1 MSLIPIGALVANLA
15 VVRARWPDDLAVW
28 AEFAR
33 RKLAQKL
40 RELKLIFAL
49 VIIVVDG
56 SIPLNIARLATEAN
70 DPSCKQLDADQA
82 R

>member
-33 RKLAQKL
+33 RELAQKL
-40 RELKLIFAL
+40 RELELIFAL
-49 VIIVVDG
+49 VIIVVDD

-70 DPSCKQLDADQA
+70 DPSCKQLDADKA

>member
-1 MSLIPIGALVANLA
+1 MVVGVTASNTVIHPDTMSLIPIGALVANLA

-33 RKLAQKL
+33 RELAQKL

-49 VIIVVDG
+49 VIIVVD
-56 SIPLNIARLATEAN
+56 
-70 DPSCKQLDADQA
+70 D
-82 R
+82 